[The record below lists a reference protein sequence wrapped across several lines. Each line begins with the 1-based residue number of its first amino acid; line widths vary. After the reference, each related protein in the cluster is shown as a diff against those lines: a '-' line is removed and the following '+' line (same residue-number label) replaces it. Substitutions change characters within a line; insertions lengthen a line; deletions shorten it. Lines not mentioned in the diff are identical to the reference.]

1 MWLVPKGVQFYF
13 YKKRRMNW
21 VEFLVRLFFIHLKFC
36 VKTILNIL
44 TNLEI
49 KYELKDIAVFLK
61 DVKL

>member
-1 MWLVPKGVQFYF
+1 MWLIPKGVQFYF
-13 YKKRRMNW
+13 NKKRRMNW
-21 VEFLVRLFFIHLKFC
+21 VEFFVRLFFIHLTFC

-49 KYELKDIAVFLK
+49 SELKDIAAFLK